1 MVDVDSYFE
10 RIGYSG
16 STSPTFDVL
25 ADLLVAHM
33 RAIPFENLDVLLHR
47 LIRLDIEGLQ
57 AKLVKARRGGYCF
70 EQATLLASMLERLGF
85 SPTAHA
91 ARVLLRAPRREVA
104 RTHMFLTVALDDV
117 RYVIDPGFG
126 ALAPQEPLP
135 LAAQASG
142 DHTHW
147 MALDGDWWIMRAKSE
162 GRVVDCWASTLEH
175 ENAMDFVLANH
186 FTSTHPASPFVNHLM
201 LRALTPDGRVS
212 VMNREVT
219 HVSAAGSTSRQ
230 LADRAA
236 LRDLLQ
242 QHFGFDL
249 PEALALHVPTLPE
262 WP

>member
-1 MVDVDSYFE
+1 MVDLDAYFD
-10 RIGYSG
+10 RIGYGG
-16 STSPTFDVL
+16 STSPTFDAL
-25 ADLLVAHM
+25 ADVLVAHM
-33 RAIPFENLDVLLHR
+33 RAIPFENLDVLMHR
-47 LIRLDIEGLQ
+47 PIRLDIDGLH

-70 EQATLLASMLERLGF
+70 EHATLLASVLQQLGY
-85 SPTAHA
+85 SPMAHA
-91 ARVLLRAPRREVA
+91 GRVLLRAPRTEVA
-104 RTHMFLTVALDDV
+104 RTHMFLTVALDGV

-126 ALAPQEPLP
+126 GLAPQEPLP
-135 LAAQASG
+135 LAGHASG
-142 DHTHW
+142 DATHW
-147 MALDGDWWIMRAKSE
+147 MALDRDWWVLRAKSE

-186 FTSTHPASPFVNHLM
+186 YTSTHPASPFLNHLM

-219 HVSAAGSTSRQ
+219 HVGTAGSRSEQ

-249 PEALALHVPTLPE
+249 PEALSLHVPTLTE